1 MGLDNRDYLRD
12 ESRRYSG
19 GFSGGGGGGGGGM
32 SASPAPACQKLLIVT
47 VVVFLGQIFLT
58 GSPSLEEIQAKKD
71 RQIAKLQRQYQ
82 QYGDDNIAYQ
92 IQDLER
98 TSVEQLARN
107 QPKRSIVQDWLQL
120 DTSKVLS
127 GQIWRLLTCAFCHDR
142 DDLTHILFNML
153 FLWWFGRTLESMYG
167 SREFLWFYLTAALAA
182 SLAYVVLDL
191 ATGDWIPMIGA
202 SGAVMAVTMLF
213 AVHFPRQ
220 IIYLFFVIPVEIRW
234 IVVFYVVY
242 DLHPV
247 LLQLSGDPSASG
259 VAHAAH
265 LGGLAFGYF
274 YAKNPFRLD
283 PAMDRL
289 RIWWKSKRRGLR
301 VVGTTVPAESR
312 RSGKLAEQMDAI
324 LKKIGEQGEESLT
337 AAERKT
343 LERASR
349 ELRKRRD

>member
-1 MGLDNRDYLRD
+1 MA
-12 ESRRYSG
+12 
-19 GFSGGGGGGGGGM
+19 
-32 SASPAPACQKLLIVT
+32 ASPAPTCRKLLIVT
-47 VVVFLGQIFLT
+47 IGVFLAQIFIT

-71 RQIAKLQRQYQ
+71 RQITELQRQYQ
-82 QYGDDNIAYQ
+82 EYGDDNIAFR
-92 IQDLER
+92 IQELER
-98 TSVEQLARN
+98 TPVEQLARIL
-107 QPKRSIVQDWLQL
+107 PRRSIVQDWLQL

-142 DDLTHILFNML
+142 DDPTHILFNML

-167 SREFLWFYLTAALAA
+167 SREFLWFYLSAALTA

-234 IVVFYVVY
+234 IVLFYVVY

-283 PAMDRL
+283 PILDRV
-289 RIWWKSKRRGLR
+289 RISWKSKRRGLR
-301 VVGTTVPAESR
+301 VVGTTAPVESK
-312 RSGKLAEQMDAI
+312 RSAKLAEQVDAI
-324 LKKIGEQGEESLT
+324 LKKVGEQGEASLT

-349 ELRKRRD
+349 ELRKKRD

>member
-12 ESRRYSG
+12 ESRRYTG
-19 GFSGGGGGGGGGM
+19 GFSGGGGGGI
-32 SASPAPACQKLLIVT
+32 SASQSPMCRNLLIVT
-47 VVVFLGQIFLT
+47 IVVFLAQIFSVR
-58 GSPSLEEIQAKKD
+58 SPSVEEIQVPKISVV
-71 RQIAKLQRQYQ
+71 QSW
-82 QYGDDNIAYQ
+82 
-92 IQDLER
+92 LE
-98 TSVEQLARN
+98 
-107 QPKRSIVQDWLQL
+107 L
-120 DTSKVLS
+120 DSSKVLS
-127 GQIWRLLTCAFCHDR
+127 GQVWRLLTCAFCHDR
-142 DDLTHILFNML
+142 EDVSHILFNML
-153 FLWWFGRTLESMYG
+153 FLWWFGRTLEGMYG

-191 ATGDWIPMIGA
+191 ATGDLMPMIGA

-213 AVHFPRQ
+213 AVHYPRQ
-220 IIYLFFVIPVEIRW
+220 TIYLFFVIPVEIRW
-234 IVVFYVVY
+234 IVLFYVVY

-247 LLQLSGDPSASG
+247 LLQLSGSPSASG

-283 PAMDRL
+283 PTMERMQ
-289 RIWWKSKRRGLR
+289 IWWKSKRRGLR
-301 VVGTTVPAESR
+301 VVGSSDNVDSR
-312 RSGKLAEQMDAI
+312 RSEKLAEQMDAI
-324 LKKIGEQGEESLT
+324 LKKVGEQGEASLT

>member
-19 GFSGGGGGGGGGM
+19 GFSGGGGGGIA
-32 SASPAPACQKLLIVT
+32 ASQSPMCRNLLIIT
-47 VVVFLGQIFLT
+47 IVVFLAQIFST
-58 GSPSLEEIQAKKD
+58 RSPSLQEMQAEKD
-71 RQIAKLQRQYQ
+71 HAITELQRLQ
-82 QYGDDNIAYQ
+82 QEHGDDIFADQ
-92 IQDLER
+92 IQRLEE
-98 TSVEQLARN
+98 TSVEELSRN
-107 QPKRSIVQDWLQL
+107 RPKRSVVQSWLQL

-142 DDLTHILFNML
+142 GDVTHILFNML
-153 FLWWFGRTLESMYG
+153 FLWWFGRTLEGMYG

-191 ATGDWIPMIGA
+191 ATGDWVPMIGA

-220 IIYLFFVIPVEIRW
+220 KIYLFFVIPVEIRW
-234 IVVFYVVY
+234 VVLFYVVY

-283 PAMDRL
+283 PAMDRI

-301 VVGTTVPAESR
+301 VVGAGDTVKSR
-312 RSGKLAEQMDAI
+312 RSEKLAEQMDAI
-324 LKKIGEQGEESLT
+324 LKKIGEHGEASLT

-343 LERASR
+343 LEQASR
-349 ELRKRRD
+349 ELRKKRD

>member
-19 GFSGGGGGGGGGM
+19 GFSGGGGGGM
-32 SASPAPACQKLLIVT
+32 AASQAPMCRNLLIIT
-47 VVVFLGQIFLT
+47 IVVFLAQMFST
-58 GSPSLEEIQAKKD
+58 RAPSLEEIQAEKD
-71 RQIAKLQRQYQ
+71 RGIAELQRLYQ
-82 QYGDDNIAYQ
+82 ETGEDAIADR
-92 IQDLER
+92 IQSLER
-98 TSVEQLARN
+98 TTVEQLSRN
-107 QPKRSIVQDWLQL
+107 LPKRSVVRSWLQL

-142 DDLTHILFNML
+142 ENVSHILFNML
-153 FLWWFGRTLESMYG
+153 FLWWFGRTLENMYG

-191 ATGDWIPMIGA
+191 ATGDWMPMIGA

-234 IVVFYVVY
+234 IVLFYVVY

-274 YAKNPFRLD
+274 YAKNPYRLN
-283 PAMDRL
+283 PSMERL
-289 RIWWKSKRRGLR
+289 QIWWKSKRRGLR
-301 VVGTTVPAESR
+301 VVGSSDTVDSK
-312 RSGKLAEQMDAI
+312 RSEKLAEQMDAI
-324 LKKIGEQGEESLT
+324 LKKVGEHGEASLT

>member
-19 GFSGGGGGGGGGM
+19 GFSGGGSGGGS
-32 SASPAPACQKLLIVT
+32 SASPAPTCRKLLIIT
-47 VVVFLGQIFLT
+47 VVVFLAQIFLT
-58 GSPSLEEIQAKKD
+58 GSPALEEIQAIKD
-71 RQIAKLQRQYQ
+71 RQISDLQRQYQ
-82 QYGDDNIAYQ
+82 EYGDDQIAFR
-92 IQDLER
+92 IQELER

-107 QPKRSIVQDWLQL
+107 LPRRSIVQDWLQL

-142 DDLTHILFNML
+142 DDPKHILFNML
-153 FLWWFGRTLESMYG
+153 FLWWFGRTVESMYG
-167 SREFLWFYLTAALAA
+167 SREFLWFYLAAALAA

-234 IVVFYVVY
+234 IVLFYVVY

-274 YAKNPFRLD
+274 YARNPFRLD
-283 PAMDRL
+283 PTMDRM

-301 VVGTTVPAESR
+301 VVGTSAPVETR
-312 RSGKLAEQMDAI
+312 RSAKLAEQTDAI
-324 LKKIGEQGEESLT
+324 LKKVGEQGEASLT

-349 ELRKRRD
+349 ELRKKRD